1 MFSNQHLQDNRHQAT
16 AHLAKTMSYL
26 QLSSTEL
33 EAALLKEIDQ
43 NPALEIVEELR
54 CPGCGRRL
62 RRLPCPT
69 CAAPN
74 GDGAPVVFLSPREPG
89 TFRPSERDSG
99 DPPDVRMPERLDEF
113 ILRQIGPA
121 LSREE
126 RPVAAYILAQLDEN
140 GFFREAEAEVA
151 AYKRVS
157 LRMVERILGLI
168 QHAEPLGVGAAS
180 AQACLLIQVDSLI
193 EAGQV
198 PEHLRELVR
207 ALIQDHFEG
216 LGKMEYEHIARRLRA
231 QHNWHVSPTAIAL
244 AVDFIHRNLTPYPAR
259 AYWGDGR
266 AALNADGAVLHA
278 PDVSITVLNEA
289 AGGGLAVE
297 VFAPLSGWLRVNP
310 EFKAAVAECT
320 GEERERWLQT
330 VAEAALVTKCLQQR
344 NHTMRRLMEV
354 LALAQRDFILGGD
367 GDLRPTTRVQIA
379 QLLGLHE
386 STISR
391 AVAGKSVALPD
402 GRVIQL
408 AKFFDRSL
416 SVRDRVRSIIQSE
429 SRPLTDDD
437 IAEALARQGVNVAR
451 RTVAKYRKMLGILPA
466 NVRGRQARQQRSTAR
481 ALAGRPRDARPLPTP
496 VVTASA

>member
-1 MFSNQHLQDNRHQAT
+1 MYINAHTNELRHQAT

-26 QLSSTEL
+26 QLASTEL
-33 EAALLKEIDQ
+33 EAALLKEVDQ
-43 NPALEIVEELR
+43 NPALEIVDELR

-69 CAAPN
+69 CAAPSS
-74 GDGAPVVFLSPREPG
+74 DGAPVVFLSPREPG
-89 TFRPSERDSG
+89 TFRPAERESG
-99 DPPDVRMPERLDEF
+99 DPPEMRMPEQLDEYV
-113 ILRQIGPA
+113 LRQIGPA
-121 LSREE
+121 LAPDE
-126 RPVAAYILAQLDEN
+126 RAVAAYLLAQLDEN
-140 GFFREAEAEVA
+140 GLLREPLAEIA
-151 AYKRVS
+151 AFKRVP
-157 LRMVERILGLI
+157 LRMVERVIDLI
-168 QHAEPLGVGAAS
+168 QHADPLGVGAAS
-180 AQACLLIQVDSLI
+180 AQACLLIQVESLC
-193 EAGQV
+193 ETGQV
-198 PEHLRELVR
+198 PDALRDLVR
-207 ALIQDHFEG
+207 VLIHDHFEA
-216 LGKMEYEHIARRLRA
+216 LGKMEYERIARRLRA
-231 QHNWHVSPTAIAL
+231 DQGWHLPPAAIAT

-266 AALNADGAVLHA
+266 TAWNSDGAALHT
-278 PDVSITVLNEA
+278 PDVSITVLAEA
-289 AGGGLAVE
+289 SGGGLAVE

-310 EFKAAVAECT
+310 EFKAAVSECT

-379 QLLGLHE
+379 QQLGLHE

-408 AKFFDRSL
+408 SKFFDRSL
-416 SVRDRVRSIIQSE
+416 SVRDRVRSLIQAE

-437 IAEALARQGVNVAR
+437 IAEALASQGVNVAR
-451 RTVAKYRKMLGILPA
+451 RTVAKYRKMLGIMPA
-466 NVRGRQARQQRSTAR
+466 NLRGRHAHAERAARVRGPAATAP
-481 ALAGRPRDARPLPTP
+481 ALAA
-496 VVTASA
+496 AA